1 VEPPDFDAP
10 GAASALDAE
19 NIALES
25 TRTIDI
31 DELVPKSDIDELDLV
46 RSWYI
51 VPKGKVGTAYT
62 CAKPPSTN
70 SSVPVM

>member
-46 RSWYI
+46 RPWYI
-51 VPKGKVGTAYT
+51 VPKARSVLPTLVRNHHPQT
-62 CAKPPSTN
+62 VPS
-70 SSVPVM
+70 P